1 MLSNSR
7 MVYLFI
13 YVSDLAR
20 SREFYET
27 KLGLRVI
34 EEDEGC
40 VKFDTGHVILAL
52 NRVAD
57 YPGYGIQLP
66 AGNDGSADIVFL
78 VEDVWE
84 MRNSLSQRGVEFHPV
99 DWYQPGGIADFYDPD
114 GQRLRE

>member
-1 MLSNSR
+1 MISDAR
-7 MVYLFI
+7 MGYLFI

-40 VKFDTGHVILAL
+40 VKFDCGHVILAL
-52 NRVAD
+52 NRAAD
-57 YPGYGIQLP
+57 FPAFGIELP
-66 AGNDGSADIVFL
+66 VGKDGSADIVFL

-84 MRNSLSQRGVEFHPV
+84 MRNSLSLRGVQFHPV
-99 DWYQPGGIADFYDPD
+99 DW
-114 GQRLRE
+114 